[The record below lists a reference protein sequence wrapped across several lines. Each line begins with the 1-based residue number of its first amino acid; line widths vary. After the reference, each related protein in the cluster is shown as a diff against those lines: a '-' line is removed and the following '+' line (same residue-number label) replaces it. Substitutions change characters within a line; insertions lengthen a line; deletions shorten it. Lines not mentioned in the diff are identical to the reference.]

1 MMLVVKVPIA
11 FPESRPP
18 RPPLL
23 RLRCEQCIAATI
35 IRFIIET
42 EKTPRCL
49 PRDEKGVVNDAS
61 TLKLPPKT
69 SALPLPLLLPL
80 LLLLLLL
87 LFAATKRAE
96 ERADE
101 EKAIQFVSVTAQRRK
116 KMCVFCVR
124 DVRSNSLS
132 LDVLSRA
139 LTERESGDKRN
150 DFCRFYLSV
159 SSRERIKNNGEGRAP
174 GVSDDPSTERNK
186 KLVYFR
192 GKKSSRATPKRRH
205 TRDDDERRK
214 KSRES
219 THRKRQK

>member
-11 FPESRPP
+11 FPGSRPP

-23 RLRCEQCIAATI
+23 RLRCEHCIAATI

-69 SALPLPLLLPL
+69 SAVPLPLLLPL
-80 LLLLLLL
+80 LLL
-87 LFAATKRAE
+87 FAATKQAE

-101 EKAIQFVSVTAQRRK
+101 EKAIQFVSVTAERRK
-116 KMCVFCVR
+116 KNVCVLCVLCAIK
-124 DVRSNSLS
+124 RSLSLS

-139 LTERESGDKRN
+139 LTERAVFICFASLTRVRC
-150 DFCRFYLSV
+150 CR
-159 SSRERIKNNGEGRAP
+159 RERE
-174 GVSDDPSTERNK
+174 
-186 KLVYFR
+186 
-192 GKKSSRATPKRRH
+192 
-205 TRDDDERRK
+205 
-214 KSRES
+214 
-219 THRKRQK
+219 

>member
-23 RLRCEQCIAATI
+23 RLRCEYCIAATI

-69 SALPLPLLLPL
+69 SAVPLLLPL
-80 LLLLLLL
+80 LLL
-87 LFAATKRAE
+87 FAATKQAE

-101 EKAIQFVSVTAQRRK
+101 EKAIQFVSVTAERRK
-116 KMCVFCVR
+116 KMCVLCVCCAIKR
-124 DVRSNSLS
+124 SLS
-132 LDVLSRA
+132 LPLDVLSRA
-139 LTERESGDKRN
+139 LTERAV
-150 DFCRFYLSV
+150 FICRV
-159 SSRERIKNNGEGRAP
+159 SRVCAVVVERE
-174 GVSDDPSTERNK
+174 NK
-186 KLVYFR
+186 K
-192 GKKSSRATPKRRH
+192 
-205 TRDDDERRK
+205 
-214 KSRES
+214 
-219 THRKRQK
+219 